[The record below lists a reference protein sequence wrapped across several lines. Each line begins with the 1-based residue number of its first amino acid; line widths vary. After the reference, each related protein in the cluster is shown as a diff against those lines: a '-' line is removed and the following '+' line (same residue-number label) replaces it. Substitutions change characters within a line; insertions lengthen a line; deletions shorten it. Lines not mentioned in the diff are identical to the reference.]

1 MTKKEEVIQRLKAL
15 IISDRNKRRLLAE
28 YQEAN
33 DRDVAIYR
41 RHTQKSW
48 EKVHPDYK
56 KEITE
61 RNQKILSLSDRCQK
75 AVDDHKKIEGEFH
88 EFISENASEILEINE
103 EKKKEKVVKKSG
115 SVKPSLADEMYE
127 KFMEK
132 NS

>member
-15 IISDRNKRRLLAE
+15 IISDRTKRSLLAE

-33 DRDVAIYR
+33 DRNVAIYR
-41 RHTQKSW
+41 RHTEKSW

-75 AVDDHKKIEGEFH
+75 AVDDHTQIEGEFH

-103 EKKKEKVVKKSG
+103 EKKEEKVVKKLG
-115 SVKPSLADEMYE
+115 SVKPSKADIMYE